1 MFTAKARRHVVRTTA
16 HRGVVERS
24 PPGDGEGAYCELP
37 VRDGVRRQPQL
48 LQSPGPKELVGL
60 KGTAI
65 DGTPAHNA
73 AAVVPAPQSRR

>member
-1 MFTAKARRHVVRTTA
+1 VKARRHVVRTTA

-24 PPGDGEGAYCELP
+24 PQGDDEGAYSELP
-37 VRDGVRRQPQL
+37 VRDGVCRQPSCFNRQA
-48 LQSPGPKELVGL
+48 QKNWSAM
-60 KGTAI
+60 KGAAI